1 MLSFP
6 GKVKIQRAESVS
18 RSTTFIDMG
27 NLADTIAVVPDVLT
41 ESGVSE
47 PLWDQMSDA
56 DLLDAWNQD
65 QLQAALAEL
74 INRYSVM
81 VLSVCRRGCRGEADA
96 EDAFQ
101 STFLYLS
108 RNSKNIRQP
117 ERLPGWLHR
126 VAQRAAIATW
136 ESLRFHTHLMTDPP
150 DTIEDPLDQLTHRH
164 ESLVL
169 DEELADLPEHYRAV
183 LVLHHYEAKS
193 VAHLSQHFGTTVG
206 SIRGRLQRGKRML
219 AQRLRKR
226 GLVPVVAWASL
237 SMGSAPRSEAAEAT
251 ARLLEEMAGGQLPDP
266 PIDTSLLE
274 SLLLQGSTM
283 TSFLSKCTVI
293 AGCLALIGFLT
304 WGEAGEGSRGGLNP
318 ANQKP
323 VTLSFPSQALAQR
336 IGGNARLSSAPGS
349 SVPGG
354 ALMPGMDMGMG
365 RMGGA
370 GNASVPSSPGSSV
383 PGGAKMGMGELV
395 DLWQVDSKTAEGARK
410 AMDVSYKFDID
421 VPLSGLPTALS
432 DLTGQPVL
440 LNERAVMLAEQDLKA
455 PIKYTRE
462 LMPLRAAMR
471 QMLRPLQL
479 KVNIENDGMVIAA
492 DHAALAR
499 KGIGTD
505 AWINIDEEVER
516 EFSVKLDQ
524 KGDFE
529 FYDAPLAECI
539 KSWADKYMLKMVVDR
554 RSLEDVGLSVDDP
567 ITLKLDNTTLR
578 DALGMI
584 CDEFDLTYTIRG
596 ELIVL
601 MSLEEAEYQG
611 LVKRVY
617 WLDGSG
623 LDVQMAMDTVQKTI
637 NPETWEDIGGPSVI
651 APVVNQRQSLVI
663 NTTYVV
669 HKEIEQLMKALRGG
683 HLSEDPDIGLV
694 RRKMKRDGGMG
705 MGGMGMGGMG
715 GSFNVIP
722 DEGSLEG
729 KKTSSPM
736 Q

>member
-18 RSTTFIDMG
+18 LSTTFIDMG
-27 NLADTIAVVPDVLT
+27 NLADTIAVVPGVLT

-136 ESLRFHTHLMTDPP
+136 ESLRFHAHLMTDPP

-237 SMGSAPRSEAAEAT
+237 SIGNAPRSEAAEAT
-251 ARLLEEMAGGQLPDP
+251 ARLLEEMAGDQLPDP

-274 SLLLQGSTM
+274 SLLLKGSTM

-293 AGCLALIGFLT
+293 AGCVALIGFLT
-304 WGEAGEGSRGGLNP
+304 WGEAGEGSRGGLNS

-323 VTLSFPSQALAQR
+323 VTLSFPSQALAQG

-354 ALMPGMDMGMG
+354 AMMPGMGMG
-365 RMGGA
+365 GMGG
-370 GNASVPSSPGSSV
+370 GVGV
-383 PGGAKMGMGELV
+383 GMTESL

-421 VPLSGLPTALS
+421 VPLSGLPKVLN

-440 LNERAVMLAEQDLKA
+440 LNERAVMLAEQDLEA

-462 LMPLRAAMR
+462 LIPLRTAMR

-492 DHAALAR
+492 DHAALSR

-516 EFSVKLDQ
+516 EFSEKLDQ

-529 FYDAPLAECI
+529 FVDTPLRECI
-539 KSWADKYMLKMVVDR
+539 KSWADKYMLKMVVAR
-554 RSLEDVGLSVDDP
+554 RSLEDIGLSVDDP

-578 DALGMI
+578 DALSMI

-623 LDVQMAMDTVQKTI
+623 LDVRMAMDTVQKTI
-637 NPETWEDIGGPSVI
+637 NPETWDGLGGPSVI

-694 RRKMKRDGGMG
+694 RRKMPPIHR
-705 MGGMGMGGMG
+705 
-715 GSFNVIP
+715 
-722 DEGSLEG
+722 
-729 KKTSSPM
+729 
-736 Q
+736 